1 MAGKPLRIV
10 AVGRLRTRHWVEAA
24 AHYLER
30 LKHWRTVHMH
40 LVKDGDASL
49 PMVERNALEGQRL
62 LAALAP
68 NDHVICLDECGKH
81 MTSQAFS
88 AFLQRRSEDANKVPC
103 FVVGGAFGL
112 SPAIREAA
120 HETISLGPMTLP
132 HELARVLLLEQLYRA
147 EAIVRRV
154 PYHH

>member
-10 AVGRLRTRHWVEAA
+10 AVGRLRTPHWVAAA

-30 LKHWRTVHMH
+30 LNHWRTVQVQ

-49 PMVERNALEGQRL
+49 PISDRNALEGQRL
-62 LAALAP
+62 LAAFAP
-68 NDHVICLDECGKH
+68 TDCVICLDEHGKH
-81 MTSQAFS
+81 QTSQEFS
-88 AFLQRRSEDANKVPC
+88 KFLQRLSEDANKIPC
-103 FVVGGAFGL
+103 FVLGGAFGL
-112 SPAIREAA
+112 SPAVGSAA
-120 HETISLGPMTLP
+120 QHTISLGPMTLP
-132 HELARVLLLEQLYRA
+132 HELARVVLLEQLYRA

>member
-10 AVGRLRTRHWVEAA
+10 VVGRLRTRHWVEAA

-30 LKHWRTVHMH
+30 LKHWRTVQVQI
-40 LVKDGDASL
+40 VKDGDASL
-49 PMVERNALEGQRL
+49 PMTERNALEGQRL
-62 LAALAP
+62 TAALAP
-68 NDHVICLDECGKH
+68 NDYVICLDERGKH
-81 MTSQAFS
+81 MTSQVFS
-88 AFLQRRSEDANKVPC
+88 AFLQRCSEDANKVPC